1 MAGDLS
7 GHRASAGRRDA
18 AKPGRKPRKRDPGQ
32 PAKSQAVWGLD
43 GLVAHI
49 KGIERERD
57 QLKATLDRIRKLL
70 G

>member
-1 MAGDLS
+1 MGVMVTRGS
-7 GHRASAGRRDA
+7 RPGKRG
-18 AKPGRKPRKRDPGQ
+18 PGRPPKT
-32 PAKSQAVWGLD
+32 QAVVGLD

-57 QLKATLDRIRKLL
+57 QLQTTLDKILALL